1 MTLVGLA
8 IICSREYIK
17 QNSKYDLVRWG
28 IPYNSIYGFVSENL
42 LILRLPICFNVTK
55 RIVLMGLKTIVMLNM
70 RSRQFTKSYLSGDLN
85 KIPVR
90 TCLNLDRKISIK
102 ILSVLVQKLCFRLHE
117 IKFLTKQATP
127 PPSPPPP
134 RDRSD
139 LTRSYP
145 SILSSISSY
154 ISKLCCQV

>member
-1 MTLVGLA
+1 
-8 IICSREYIK
+8 
-17 QNSKYDLVRWG
+17 
-28 IPYNSIYGFVSENL
+28 
-42 LILRLPICFNVTK
+42 
-55 RIVLMGLKTIVMLNM
+55 MGLKTIVMLNM

-139 LTRSYP
+139 LTR
-145 SILSSISSY
+145 
-154 ISKLCCQV
+154 